1 MEITER
7 LTEQAKGG
15 SRKSYLEMEN
25 AALARVQESRR
36 AVRAREEVQ
45 RRKAQAEVDK
55 LIREE
60 EDGRRKKDEEEKK
73 EAAEAKRKLREER
86 MEERMK
92 KRGDS
97 FQDEELF
104 GDLDSDPILEQVT
117 VGGTE
122 ETVSMEEELLEYE
135 SGEVPVLLEKE
146 PVPPGNYFK
155 LGEEGAFRQYE
166 NQYSLVQH
174 ALSRNQ
180 VLDDAAKRT
189 RLSHKFSLT
198 EASIFSWQ
206 GREVGT
212 RGVIVTTLRSTILAL
227 EQAIP
232 MCFMHANWPMLKRP
246 WINAVQSCSDA
257 AKDFSRA
264 LTVLL
269 CCIKPSL
276 LLPVWTDS
284 LGHTSV
290 KRVSCQVREDKK
302 KMEKRE
308 KKERD
313 DEEER
318 LKPWM
323 AWVKYTLPVK
333 SLTVVRQKGEEYR
346 AHGRTGWLW
355 LSSTRRWI
363 PRSSAK
369 LGLKAGPHRVA
380 VKYTELKTSV
390 SKVVLMEPN
399 AFAFLMKV
407 QKERDDKALA
417 KMVSGEDAEEET
429 PEEVKEKTP
438 EEERRAKLT
447 KILDISRIDLQE
459 AGDDAL
465 GGVEGVVDVSAGLAN
480 PTRQLF
486 PRAAKP
492 TSLDDLLARRLQL
505 KSWEQRKIKLLRQS
519 KVEKVEPEGEKDGKT
534 VITSDMVEQVPETVD
549 HEAWISKAK
558 RQLFDAVK
566 LVRDST
572 AALPTGPC
580 YSPACASGDSA
591 SCYVASCTARD
602 AQDALTKASTIY
614 QAVCTEGK
622 QKDLVKDI
630 PAEAKVFKSNAEATS
645 SLTQVVKVLLHKE
658 KELSEQTIQAI
669 SKPDM
674 ESAAIIPKAE
684 TSEVKLEDDGAGS
697 PAKSLKRCYSVES
710 PAGSLYLKRI
720 QSVAE
725 SKKTSRIVKY
735 PLAPSFWSTSRKK
748 RNILIVNKHDI
759 RRLARNLSLTSQVDG
774 FNYAAKANNMVWPYP
789 CPRPAFKTSWLFRT
803 AAMKS
808 LHSVAMQ
815 LRILWMCIRWDD
827 MLTKPPSADGKN
839 QVTTD
844 HEIVT
849 SEILKHRNQGRY
861 LENTQYFQRKISI
874 PLDQP
879 RKQVD
884 YSPIRSGLR
893 KRKRAESPV
902 SADPRVEEVWIEET
916 DLELWEVRAYRER
929 LDRERTA
936 VGTRRNTGTTI
947 KAPEKFDPSD
957 MERTKRVLGSSSLQ
971 DLKAKTEESMR
982 EQRAA
987 FKAGRSATPEI
998 PALTVRRQGEPKLIA
1013 AKGVTSTP
1021 NNAKKIFV
1029 SKDGKIIGH
1038 QVSNAGAAPPG
1049 KVAIPNLASKN
1060 QPAGAAGTQQKVQ
1073 IVKSAD
1079 GKIQVRGLLPGQQ
1092 LVQMPDGKLQIFSS
1106 QAASP
1111 IKPGPGAKVLG
1122 GGAPLPTQ
1130 PTLVPSKST
1139 PSQPSLL
1146 PKPNIAPS
1154 PSPSKTYTIQRN
1166 PNVPVTPNVTP
1177 IQPKPIAPSPQQLT
1191 PAPTPVQT
1199 PAATPANPA
1208 TPNKQNMVVGIQS
1221 LGANTVTI
1229 KDGQLIVQGP
1239 DHDAATAIAR
1249 QLSTGQAKLGNVGGK
1264 QVLVIIAPEEQAP
1277 PPPPEPPK
1285 EPTPP
1290 PREPTPPPPP
1300 ITVTAQLMQTPQGP
1314 RIILQGLQGVQLE

>member
-1 MEITER
+1 M
-7 LTEQAKGG
+7 
-15 SRKSYLEMEN
+15 N
-25 AALARVQESRR
+25 
-36 AVRAREEVQ
+36 
-45 RRKAQAEVDK
+45 
-55 LIREE
+55 
-60 EDGRRKKDEEEKK
+60 
-73 EAAEAKRKLREER
+73 
-86 MEERMK
+86 
-92 KRGDS
+92 
-97 FQDEELF
+97 LF
-104 GDLDSDPILEQVT
+104 
-117 VGGTE
+117 
-122 ETVSMEEELLEYE
+122 
-135 SGEVPVLLEKE
+135 
-146 PVPPGNYFK
+146 
-155 LGEEGAFRQYE
+155 
-166 NQYSLVQH
+166 
-174 ALSRNQ
+174 
-180 VLDDAAKRT
+180 
-189 RLSHKFSLT
+189 
-198 EASIFSWQ
+198 
-206 GREVGT
+206 
-212 RGVIVTTLRSTILAL
+212 RSTILAL

-232 MCFMHANWPMLKRP
+232 TCFMHANWPMLKRP
-246 WINAVQSCSDA
+246 WINAVQSCSNA
-257 AKDFSRA
+257 EKDFSRA
-264 LTVLL
+264 LTVLQ
-269 CCIKPSL
+269 CCIKPCV
-276 LLPVWTDS
+276 LLPVWSDS
-284 LGHTSV
+284 LGHTNIRRILAQA
-290 KRVSCQVREDKK
+290 KEEKK
-302 KMEKRE
+302 KTEKRE
-308 KKERD
+308 KKERE

-323 AWVKYTLPVK
+323 TWVKYTLPVK

-355 LSSTRRWI
+355 LSSTRRWV
-363 PRSSAK
+363 PKASSK

-417 KMVSGEDAEEET
+417 KMVSGEDADEEAV
-429 PEEVKEKTP
+429 EEVKEKTP

-505 KSWEQRKIKLLRQS
+505 RSWEQKKIQLLQQS
-519 KVEKVEPEGEKDGKT
+519 KEKEKVEPEGEKDGKT
-534 VITSDMVEQVPETVD
+534 VITSDMVEQVPTTVD

-572 AALPTGPC
+572 TALPTAPC
-580 YSPACASGDSA
+580 YSPACASGDSV
-591 SCYVASCTARD
+591 SCYAASCTARD
-602 AQDALTKASTIY
+602 AQDALTKASSIY
-614 QAVCTEGK
+614 QAVCAEGK
-622 QKDLVKDI
+622 QKDLVK
-630 PAEAKVFKSNAEATS
+630 EVGELKVFKTSAEATN

-669 SKPDM
+669 SKPDL
-674 ESAAIIPKAE
+674 ATNAIAPKIE
-684 TSEVKLEDDGAGS
+684 TSEVKMEDDVVATS
-697 PAKSLKRCYSVES
+697 PAKSLKRCYSVENPS
-710 PAGSLYLKRI
+710 GSLYLKRI

-748 RNILIVNKHDI
+748 RNILIINKHDI
-759 RRLARNLSLTSQVDG
+759 RRLARNLSLSSQVDG
-774 FNYAAKANNMVWPYP
+774 FNYTAKANNMVWPYP

-827 MLTKPPSADGKN
+827 MLTKPPSSDGKN

-849 SEILKHRNQGRY
+849 SEILKHRNLGRY

-902 SADPRVEEVWIEET
+902 NADPRVEEVWIDEV
-916 DLELWEVRAYRER
+916 DLELWEIKSYRDKI
-929 LDRERTA
+929 DRDRNA

-957 MERTKRVLGSSSLQ
+957 MERTRRVLGSSSLQ

-1013 AKGVTSTP
+1013 AKGINSTP
-1021 NNAKKIFV
+1021 NTAKKIFV

-1060 QPAGAAGTQQKVQ
+1060 QTGAAGTQQKVQ

-1079 GKIQVRGLLPGQQ
+1079 GKIQVH
-1092 LVQMPDGKLQIFSS
+1092 IF
-1106 QAASP
+1106 
-1111 IKPGPGAKVLG
+1111 
-1122 GGAPLPTQ
+1122 
-1130 PTLVPSKST
+1130 
-1139 PSQPSLL
+1139 
-1146 PKPNIAPS
+1146 
-1154 PSPSKTYTIQRN
+1154 
-1166 PNVPVTPNVTP
+1166 
-1177 IQPKPIAPSPQQLT
+1177 
-1191 PAPTPVQT
+1191 
-1199 PAATPANPA
+1199 
-1208 TPNKQNMVVGIQS
+1208 
-1221 LGANTVTI
+1221 
-1229 KDGQLIVQGP
+1229 
-1239 DHDAATAIAR
+1239 
-1249 QLSTGQAKLGNVGGK
+1249 
-1264 QVLVIIAPEEQAP
+1264 
-1277 PPPPEPPK
+1277 
-1285 EPTPP
+1285 
-1290 PREPTPPPPP
+1290 
-1300 ITVTAQLMQTPQGP
+1300 
-1314 RIILQGLQGVQLE
+1314 

>member
-1 MEITER
+1 MNKTRKEVEVER
-7 LTEQAKGG
+7 
-15 SRKSYLEMEN
+15 
-25 AALARVQESRR
+25 
-36 AVRAREEVQ
+36 
-45 RRKAQAEVDK
+45 
-55 LIREE
+55 
-60 EDGRRKKDEEEKK
+60 
-73 EAAEAKRKLREER
+73 
-86 MEERMK
+86 
-92 KRGDS
+92 
-97 FQDEELF
+97 
-104 GDLDSDPILEQVT
+104 
-117 VGGTE
+117 
-122 ETVSMEEELLEYE
+122 
-135 SGEVPVLLEKE
+135 
-146 PVPPGNYFK
+146 
-155 LGEEGAFRQYE
+155 
-166 NQYSLVQH
+166 
-174 ALSRNQ
+174 
-180 VLDDAAKRT
+180 
-189 RLSHKFSLT
+189 
-198 EASIFSWQ
+198 
-206 GREVGT
+206 
-212 RGVIVTTLRSTILAL
+212 
-227 EQAIP
+227 
-232 MCFMHANWPMLKRP
+232 
-246 WINAVQSCSDA
+246 
-257 AKDFSRA
+257 
-264 LTVLL
+264 
-269 CCIKPSL
+269 
-276 LLPVWTDS
+276 
-284 LGHTSV
+284 
-290 KRVSCQVREDKK
+290 
-302 KMEKRE
+302 RE
-308 KKERD
+308 KKERE

-323 AWVKYTLPVK
+323 TWVKYTLPVK

-355 LSSTRRWI
+355 LSSTRKYT
-363 PRSSAK
+363 PKESSK
-369 LGLKAGPHRVA
+369 LGLKAGPRRVA
-380 VKYTELKTSV
+380 VRYTELKASV

-429 PEEVKEKTP
+429 VEEVKEKTP
-438 EEERRAKLT
+438 EEEKRSKLT

-492 TSLDDLLARRLQL
+492 TTLDDLLARRLQL
-505 KSWEQRKIKLLRQS
+505 RAWEQQKIQLLQQS
-519 KVEKVEPEGEKDGKT
+519 KEVEKVEPEGEKDSRT
-534 VITSDMVEQVPETVD
+534 VITSDMVEQVPQTVD

-572 AALPTGPC
+572 TALPTAPC
-580 YSPACASGDSA
+580 YSPACASGDSG
-591 SCYVASCTARD
+591 SCYAASCTARD

-614 QAVCTEGK
+614 QAVCAEGK
-622 QKDLVKDI
+622 QKDLVK
-630 PAEAKVFKSNAEATS
+630 EVVVGEVKVFKTSAEATA

-669 SKPDM
+669 SKPDLAT
-674 ESAAIIPKAE
+674 SSAIIAPKLE
-684 TSEVKLEDDGAGS
+684 TTSEVKVEEDVAMVTS

-710 PAGSLYLKRI
+710 SSGSLYLKRI

-748 RNILIVNKHDI
+748 RNILIINKHDI
-759 RRLARNLSLTSQVDG
+759 RRLARNLNLTSQVDG
-774 FNYAAKANNMVWPYP
+774 FNYTAKANNMVWPYP

-803 AAMKS
+803 AVMTS

-849 SEILKHRNQGRY
+849 SEILKQRNQGRY

-902 SADPRVEEVWIEET
+902 NADPRVEEVWIDEA
-916 DLELWEVRAYRER
+916 DLELWEIKSYRDK

-987 FKAGRSATPEI
+987 FKAGRSATAEI

-1013 AKGVTSTP
+1013 AKGMTSNTP
-1021 NNAKKIFV
+1021 NTAKKIFV

-1049 KVAIPNLASKN
+1049 KVAIPSLASKN
-1060 QPAGAAGTQQKVQ
+1060 QAGGAAGTQQKVQ

-1111 IKPGPGAKVLG
+1111 LKPGPGAKVLG
-1122 GGAPLPTQ
+1122 GGTPLPSLPTQ
-1130 PTLVPSKST
+1130 PIQPTVTPSAKLNQ
-1139 PSQPSLL
+1139 SQPSLL
-1146 PKPNIAPS
+1146 PKPTIAAAT
-1154 PSPSKTYTIQRN
+1154 PSPSKTYTIQR
-1166 PNVPVTPNVTP
+1166 
-1177 IQPKPIAPSPQQLT
+1177 KPTIA
-1191 PAPTPVQT
+1191 
-1199 PAATPANPA
+1199 
-1208 TPNKQNMVVGIQS
+1208 
-1221 LGANTVTI
+1221 
-1229 KDGQLIVQGP
+1229 
-1239 DHDAATAIAR
+1239 
-1249 QLSTGQAKLGNVGGK
+1249 
-1264 QVLVIIAPEEQAP
+1264 
-1277 PPPPEPPK
+1277 
-1285 EPTPP
+1285 
-1290 PREPTPPPPP
+1290 
-1300 ITVTAQLMQTPQGP
+1300 
-1314 RIILQGLQGVQLE
+1314 

>member
-1 MEITER
+1 
-7 LTEQAKGG
+7 
-15 SRKSYLEMEN
+15 
-25 AALARVQESRR
+25 
-36 AVRAREEVQ
+36 
-45 RRKAQAEVDK
+45 
-55 LIREE
+55 
-60 EDGRRKKDEEEKK
+60 
-73 EAAEAKRKLREER
+73 
-86 MEERMK
+86 
-92 KRGDS
+92 
-97 FQDEELF
+97 
-104 GDLDSDPILEQVT
+104 
-117 VGGTE
+117 
-122 ETVSMEEELLEYE
+122 
-135 SGEVPVLLEKE
+135 
-146 PVPPGNYFK
+146 
-155 LGEEGAFRQYE
+155 
-166 NQYSLVQH
+166 
-174 ALSRNQ
+174 
-180 VLDDAAKRT
+180 
-189 RLSHKFSLT
+189 
-198 EASIFSWQ
+198 
-206 GREVGT
+206 
-212 RGVIVTTLRSTILAL
+212 
-227 EQAIP
+227 

-246 WINAVQSCSDA
+246 WINAVQSCSNA
-257 AKDFSRA
+257 EKDFSRA
-264 LTVLL
+264 LTVLQ
-269 CCIKPSL
+269 CCIKPCI
-276 LLPVWTDS
+276 LLPVWSDS
-284 LGHTSV
+284 LGHTNIRRILAQA
-290 KRVSCQVREDKK
+290 KEEKK
-302 KMEKRE
+302 KAEKKE

-465 GGVEGVVDVSAGLAN
+465 GGVDGVVDVSAGLAN

-505 KSWEQRKIKLLRQS
+505 KSWEQKKIKLLQQS

-572 AALPTGPC
+572 AAQPTGPC

-622 QKDLVKDI
+622 QKDLVKDV
-630 PAEAKVFKSNAEATS
+630 AVEAKVFKSNAEATS
-645 SLTQVVKVLLHKE
+645 CLTQVVKVLLHKE

-674 ESAAIIPKAE
+674 ESAAIIPKSE

-827 MLTKPPSADGKN
+827 MLTKPPSGDGKN

-902 SADPRVEEVWIEET
+902 NADPRVEEVWIDEA
-916 DLELWEVRAYRER
+916 DLELWEIKAYRDR

-971 DLKAKTEESMR
+971 DLKAKTEESMIQ
-982 EQRAA
+982 QRAA

-998 PALTVRRQGEPKLIA
+998 PALNVRRQGEPKLIA
-1013 AKGVTSTP
+1013 AKGVNSTP

-1079 GKIQVRGLLPGQQ
+1079 GKIQVDP
-1092 LVQMPDGKLQIFSS
+1092 KS
-1106 QAASP
+1106 Q
-1111 IKPGPGAKVLG
+1111 
-1122 GGAPLPTQ
+1122 T
-1130 PTLVPSKST
+1130 
-1139 PSQPSLL
+1139 L
-1146 PKPNIAPS
+1146 PKS
-1154 PSPSKTYTIQRN
+1154 PKSGAR
-1166 PNVPVTPNVTP
+1166 
-1177 IQPKPIAPSPQQLT
+1177 
-1191 PAPTPVQT
+1191 PAPWS
-1199 PAATPANPA
+1199 AT
-1208 TPNKQNMVVGIQS
+1208 
-1221 LGANTVTI
+1221 GA
-1229 KDGQLIVQGP
+1229 
-1239 DHDAATAIAR
+1239 DA
-1249 QLSTGQAKLGNVGGK
+1249 
-1264 QVLVIIAPEEQAP
+1264 
-1277 PPPPEPPK
+1277 
-1285 EPTPP
+1285 
-1290 PREPTPPPPP
+1290 
-1300 ITVTAQLMQTPQGP
+1300 
-1314 RIILQGLQGVQLE
+1314 